1 MNLSVYSKLHRRQYY
16 WLFLAYW
23 RLWVVQIK
31 LKFAGS
37 TWLAQQLHFSQGDD
51 KACEETQAAAK
62 ISDGQVAVAKQMH
75 EAVRL
80 AARCHFWQAAC
91 LPRSIVLAD
100 MLNAGYG
107 NCGQNATNAVH
118 LGKPARVRVG
128 VQQVL
133 TDKPHFA
140 SHAWVELRGQ
150 MVAEP
155 ASLTGQ
161 FHKVLT
167 QRSR

>member
-1 MNLSVYSKLHRRQYY
+1 M
-16 WLFLAYW
+16 
-23 RLWVVQIK
+23 QIK

-37 TWLAQQLHFSQGDD
+37 EWLAKQLHFAQTDD
-51 KACEETQAAAK
+51 LACVEGKAAAK
-62 ISDGQVAVAKQMH
+62 SGDRQLTVAKQIH

-80 AARCHFWQAAC
+80 AARCHFWKAAC

-107 NCGQNATNAVH
+107 ESAQSGPNEVH
-118 LGKPARVRVG
+118 LGNPARVRVG

-155 ASLTGQ
+155 ASLTEQ
-161 FHKVLT
+161 FHKVLA
-167 QRSR
+167 QRPH

>member
-1 MNLSVYSKLHRRQYY
+1 MNLSAFSKLHRRQYY

-23 RLWVVQIK
+23 RLWLVQIK

-37 TWLAQQLHFSQGDD
+37 TWLAKQLHFGQVDD
-51 KACEETQAAAK
+51 KVSEEAKTAPK
-62 ISDGQVAVAKQMH
+62 ISDGQLTVAKQMH
-75 EAVRL
+75 ESVRL
-80 AARCHFWQAAC
+80 AARCHLWQAAC

-107 NCGQNATNAVH
+107 ESGQSATNAFH

-140 SHAWVELRGQ
+140 SHAWVELRGE

-161 FHKVLT
+161 FKKVLS
-167 QRSR
+167 QRSL